1 MSPTVDEVLSRIR
14 ARLDLEAETEHE
26 LLEEIRAHFEA
37 ALEDASERGLSEAE
51 ALAHVAERFG
61 VEEVAEELQATH
73 AGWGALEGIA
83 AAALPVL
90 LALLLRWTIFAPDGT
105 AAGWQERLNRP
116 ALWAVALIALLFP
129 LVHFPR
135 RRYALVA
142 WGIFWG
148 LSVLVAVTQAVH
160 W

>member
-1 MSPTVDEVLSRIR
+1 MTTVDEILARIR

-26 LLEEIRAHFEA
+26 VLEEIRAHLEA
-37 ALEDASERGLSEAE
+37 AVEEARARGLDEGE
-51 ALAHVAERFG
+51 ALARAAERFG
-61 VEEVAEELQATH
+61 VEETAQELQATH
-73 AGWGALEGIA
+73 AGWGTLEGIA

-90 LALLLRWTIFAPDGT
+90 FALVLRWTIFAPDGT

-129 LVHFPR
+129 LVRFPR

-142 WGIFWG
+142 WGVFWG
-148 LSVLVAVTQAVH
+148 LSILIALTQAVY